1 MNTLFK
7 AKDFLVHLS
16 TFCKHLFFIF
26 RWAVNG
32 SLTSETYSFQRHER
46 ALCFRDWLM
55 KRQNVLC
62 TSKTRCNSSYS
73 RKAEVSTKKKI
84 LHFWEYS
91 WIFTEM
97 QQASLKVTCYAHF
110 QHPPLNYVYRWFFA
124 NTIHSSLCVLH
135 WILAAHCKQKVWT
148 AGGWGCCAHRQRWV
162 NKHLWY

>member
-73 RKAEVSTKKKI
+73 RKAEVSTKKNSTF
-84 LHFWEYS
+84 LR
-91 WIFTEM
+91 IFMNIHWNATGFFKGDMLCSFPAPSFELCLPVVLCKHDSQFIMCFTLDLGCPLQTEGVNSRWLRLLCSQTEM
-97 QQASLKVTCYAHF
+97 S
-110 QHPPLNYVYRWFFA
+110 
-124 NTIHSSLCVLH
+124 
-135 WILAAHCKQKVWT
+135 
-148 AGGWGCCAHRQRWV
+148 
-162 NKHLWY
+162 

>member
-1 MNTLFK
+1 MTRTLSEKMNTLFK

-16 TFCKHLFFIF
+16 TFCKRLFFIF

-55 KRQNVLC
+55 KRQSLLC
-62 TSKTRCNSSYS
+62 TSKTRFNSSYL
-73 RKAEVSTKKKI
+73 RKAEVSTKI
-84 LHFWEYS
+84 LHLWEFS

-124 NTIHSSLCVLH
+124 NLIHSSNMCFTLDLGCPLQTEGVNSRLLCSQTEVS
-135 WILAAHCKQKVWT
+135 
-148 AGGWGCCAHRQRWV
+148 
-162 NKHLWY
+162 